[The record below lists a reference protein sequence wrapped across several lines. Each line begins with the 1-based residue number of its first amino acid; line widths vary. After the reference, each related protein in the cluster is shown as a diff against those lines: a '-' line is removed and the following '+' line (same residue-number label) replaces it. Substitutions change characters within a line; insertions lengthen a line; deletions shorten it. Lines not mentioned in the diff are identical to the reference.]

1 MSFSLPSIQ
10 TEIQRCAKG
19 DTSGLEDLLTA
30 YGPAL
35 FAYAQCGLDRAQSQQ
50 LVLDS
55 FYLLWQHAAEY
66 SAELGESLGWM
77 LSIFRH
83 LLRQQLQQAQADA
96 AAQANATDI
105 IPALIRSLRA
115 DDAAG
120 ILSPALSSC
129 DDATLTV
136 LCGRYF
142 FAWDDAQCAKATGL
156 SEPELNK
163 KLDALYAYLTLYY
176 QPWAIQEVDW
186 QKLNARAC
194 IEALKPSHALASIHS
209 RRNEEP
215 AAARDTLRWEA
226 LFAELLAFLPATKLP
241 ADFYAG
247 LQKRLGI
254 KLQPAVVAAPGPKP
268 KESTRPI
275 EAAANHSHSPE
286 IITPAQSDEPGPTT
300 LALKRSLL
308 RWRLFT
314 VVNLLLII
322 GLAMLLLRPTEPPI
336 TVVQM
341 APRLGAVLQAPGHS
355 ATPGWV
361 VSVDPQGQV
370 LMTPQVRTELQADQR
385 VQLWTKP
392 SANEPL
398 RSLGLIDPNAPVT
411 LTTEH
416 IGTVRAG
423 QLFEMTLES
432 STGQSHTEPQGPVLF
447 LGRVVSLGDYEDD

>member
-10 TEIQRCAKG
+10 SEIQRCAKS

-55 FYLLWQHAAEY
+55 FYLLWQHAGEY

-83 LLRQQLQQAQADA
+83 LLRHQLQQTPADA
-96 AAQANATDI
+96 AAHATAADI
-105 IPALIRSLRA
+105 IPTLIGSLRA

-120 ILSPALSSC
+120 KLSAALSSC

-156 SEPELNK
+156 GEAELNK

-194 IEALKPSHALASIHS
+194 IEALKPSHALASIHN

-241 ADFYAG
+241 ADLYAG
-247 LQKRLGI
+247 LQNRLGI
-254 KLQPAVVAAPGPKP
+254 KFQPATVAAPRPQP
-268 KESTRPI
+268 KESTQPI
-275 EAAANHSHSPE
+275 EAAANLNPE
-286 IITPAQSDEPGPTT
+286 TITPAQSDGLEPTT
-300 LALKRSLL
+300 LALKRSLR
-308 RWRLFT
+308 RWRLFA

-322 GLAMLLLRPTEPPI
+322 GLAVLLLRPTEPPI

-392 SANEPL
+392 SATEPM

-416 IGTVRAG
+416 IGTVQAG